1 MRLSEE
7 YSAAK
12 DWQPNNRFRK
22 KMNTLSK
29 QEANMGCVLKKFS
42 EHSKID
48 KDVIETE
55 LFAAFRALEVD
66 PNTLTIEELRESL
79 LLYLDEVFYGISPDR
94 VQ

>member
-1 MRLSEE
+1 MKAAMDWRL
-7 YSAAK
+7 K
-12 DWQPNNRFRK
+12 TKQVWQKNQTPQ
-22 KMNTLSK
+22 SK
-29 QEANMGCVLKKFS
+29 QEANMGTVLEKFS

-48 KDVIETE
+48 KEVIETE

-66 PNTLTIEELRESL
+66 PNTMTIEELRESL